1 MASAAD
7 VQETASALAELAAV
21 KMENGEVPV
30 VTEAPPVAPEVAE
43 LAVAEG
49 EAPPVEDAAPEPMA
63 FRPTIPTT
71 ESKEFQELARRER
84 AVREQT
90 DQNKAMQQ
98 ELAELRGEVRAGKG
112 INEGDLREQARKDP
126 LSFIKKY
133 GLSYDDLTNT
143 VLNGDKAPPD
153 LELRHEIG
161 QLREEMAAIKE
172 AKNTEA
178 AVQKE
183 TSEAQAYDKFIDEVH
198 QFVETN
204 ADEYELVRLQG
215 AQQLVGD
222 VIRETYNATERVL
235 PYQEAC
241 QIVEDHLEQQVR
253 NSMRSRKLRAAAP
266 PIESVTP
273 AAEPKVS
280 TRPKTLTNENTASP
294 ASVPD
299 SGSSLSSRDESLEN
313 LASSMNFWG
322 TSA

>member
-1 MASAAD
+1 
-7 VQETASALAELAAV
+7 
-21 KMENGEVPV
+21 
-30 VTEAPPVAPEVAE
+30 
-43 LAVAEG
+43 
-49 EAPPVEDAAPEPMA
+49 MA
-63 FRPTIPTT
+63 FRPTIPTA

-98 ELAELRGEVRAGKG
+98 ELAELRGEVSAGKG

-172 AKNTEA
+172 AKNTEV

-204 ADEYELVRLQG
+204 ADDYELVRLQG

-299 SGSSLSSRDESLEN
+299 SGSSLASRDESLEN

>member
-7 VQETASALAELAAV
+7 VQETASALAELAAA
-21 KMENGEVPV
+21 KMETGEVPV
-30 VTEAPPVAPEVAE
+30 AAEAPPVAPETPGVA
-43 LAVAEG
+43 A
-49 EAPPVEDAAPEPMA
+49 EAPPVEESGPEPMA
-63 FRPTIPTT
+63 FRPTIPTA

-90 DQNKAMQQ
+90 DQNKQMQQ
-98 ELAELRGEVRAGKG
+98 ELAELRGEIRAGKG

-126 LSFIKKY
+126 LEFIKKY

-143 VLNGDKAPPD
+143 VLNGEKAPPD

-172 AKNTEA
+172 AKNTEVA
-178 AVQKE
+178 AQKE

-204 ADEYELVRLQG
+204 SDDYELVRLQG

-222 VIRETYNATERVL
+222 VIRETFSATQRVL

-253 NSMRSRKLRAAAP
+253 NSMRSRKLRTAAP

-273 AAEPKVS
+273 AAEPKVPP
-280 TRPKTLTNENTASP
+280 RPKTLTNENTASP

-299 SGSSLSSRDESLEN
+299 SGSAFASRDESLEN